1 MTSRFEQDL
10 TLWGCRTV
18 QDLMP
23 DKEELLGDT
32 RSVTVQEHKW
42 YRGVIGMMCY
52 YSVQTRWDIPFDV
65 NMAAQFLESPTQ
77 GALAAAGR
85 IMAYLVV

>member
-52 YSVQTRWDIPFDV
+52 SRQDGTYHSMLIWQHSFWR
-65 NMAAQFLESPTQ
+65 
-77 GALAAAGR
+77 ALPRGHWQ
-85 IMAYLVV
+85 LPEG